1 MANNRS
7 DSESKAQS
15 GVAWRELVAVLL
27 LSVTAVVTAWTGFQA
42 SKWGGAMS
50 ISFSEASSNRIK
62 AARFEGAA
70 NRKQTVQVS
79 LFTQW
84 LQAYQADDQQL
95 SEFLEA
101 RFPEPLS
108 STFPEWLAT
117 RPLEAEDAPATPFD
131 MPGYVISER
140 RQAAEADAVA
150 DGKFARALEYN
161 QRGDNYTVLTIG
173 FAVVLFFGALAG
185 RMRRPSTQWALLIL
199 GWAGFLV
206 LTATLATFPK
216 LV

>member
-1 MANNRS
+1 MEAERPS
-7 DSESKAQS
+7 TREA
-15 GVAWRELVAVLL
+15 GVDWREIVAVLL

-50 ISFSEASSNRIK
+50 ISFSEASSNRIE
-62 AARFEGAA
+62 AARLEGAA
-70 NRKQTVQVS
+70 NRKQTIQVS

-84 LQAYQADDQQL
+84 LQAYQADDDEL
-95 SEFLEA
+95 TGFLEE
-101 RFPEPLS
+101 RFPEPLA

-117 RPLEAEDAPATPFD
+117 SPLQTPGAPATPFE
-131 MPGYVISER
+131 MSTYVVPER
-140 RQAAEADAVA
+140 VAAAEADAVA
-150 DGKFARALEYN
+150 DAKFAQALDYN

-173 FAVVLFFGALAG
+173 FAIVLFFGALAG
-185 RMRRPSTQWALLIL
+185 RMRARTTQWALLGL

-206 LTATLATFPK
+206 LAGVLVSFPK